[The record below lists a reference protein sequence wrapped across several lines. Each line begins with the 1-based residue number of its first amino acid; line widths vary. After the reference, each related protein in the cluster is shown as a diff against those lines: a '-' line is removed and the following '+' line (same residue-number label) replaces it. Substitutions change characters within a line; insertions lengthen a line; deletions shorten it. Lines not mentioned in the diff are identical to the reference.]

1 MPQHFRG
8 IVWQLLT
15 NAQDNPVRDRYS
27 ELLRQTSPCEKI
39 IQRDIARTFPE
50 HEFFRDKNGLGQRGL
65 FNVMKAYSNYD
76 SVVGYCQVGVCRI
89 SIGPFD
95 SNR

>member
-1 MPQHFRG
+1 M
-8 IVWQLLT
+8 
-15 NAQDNPVRDRYS
+15 RDRYS

-76 SVVGYCQVGVCRI
+76 SIVGYCQA
-89 SIGPFD
+89 SIYQICLFGSCEWTSE
-95 SNR
+95 SNPEIC